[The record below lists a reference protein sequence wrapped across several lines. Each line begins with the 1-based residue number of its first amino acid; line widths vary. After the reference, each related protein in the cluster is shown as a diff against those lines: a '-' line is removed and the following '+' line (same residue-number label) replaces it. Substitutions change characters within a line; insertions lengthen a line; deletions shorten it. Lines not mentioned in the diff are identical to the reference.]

1 MLLQIN
7 KYYSFSTENDLR
19 DLNSFKNTCEQLL
32 WRLYV
37 TSQLLRCNGC
47 MCASMV
53 MSESGQIWTQIGLR
67 DGP

>member
-19 DLNSFKNTCEQLL
+19 GLNSFKNTCEQLL

-37 TSQLLRCNGC
+37 TFQLLRCNRC
-47 MCASMV
+47 MCANMLCSNRV
-53 MSESGQIWTQIGLR
+53 KYGPNWPSGPPW
-67 DGP
+67 